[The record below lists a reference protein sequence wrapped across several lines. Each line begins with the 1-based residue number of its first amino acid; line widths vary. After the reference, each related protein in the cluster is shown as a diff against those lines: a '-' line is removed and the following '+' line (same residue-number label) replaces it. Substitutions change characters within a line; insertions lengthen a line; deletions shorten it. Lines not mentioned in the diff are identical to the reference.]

1 MLASIGLR
9 KNSIPSPNRNRN
21 RWCRQSVRSF
31 AKSRA
36 NSLLKRGSNRW
47 DDLSSVFNLAA
58 FRYRSILTASGGPVE
73 RLEMADM
80 TILGRREFLAN
91 AYLRPGLVGDRGNRV
106 LFSLANGSG
115 TSPSPMVARFMAISE
130 AMERWA
136 HWQLHDGAVR
146 HKYGFDVDPSSNGM
160 SAYPGFFRR
169 QARPGAL
176 MEAAERFNLL
186 NWWEGRLPASE
197 SATRWPGVRSA
208 TICSQAPGVTV
219 ILFKRTEEGFIAYGH
234 GAAMDYDAA
243 CHKAAAEMERHALV
257 VSRFALMHAGKICDQ
272 LPADAHPIE
281 RRSLFFASAAGH
293 ELFLERLRSRPHK
306 PLAEPRLV
314 FDGPVPGPWE
324 RYADVWRVVYA
335 PPSDRF
341 LSMDENYFLW

>member
-1 MLASIGLR
+1 M
-9 KNSIPSPNRNRN
+9 
-21 RWCRQSVRSF
+21 
-31 AKSRA
+31 
-36 NSLLKRGSNRW
+36 
-47 DDLSSVFNLAA
+47 FNLAA
-58 FRYRSILTASGGPVE
+58 LRYRNIMVPTGGPVE
-73 RLEMADM
+73 RLEMADL
-80 TILGRREFLAN
+80 TILGQRQFLAN
-91 AYLRPGLVGDRGNRV
+91 AYLRADLAGDRSGRL
-106 LFSLANGSG
+106 LFSPANGSG

-136 HWQLHDGAVR
+136 HWQLHTSADK
-146 HKYGFDVDPSSNGM
+146 HLYGFDADPSSNGLA
-160 SAYPGFFRR
+160 AYPGLFRR
-169 QARPGAL
+169 QARQSAL

-197 SATRWPGVRSA
+197 SATRWPDVRSA
-208 TICSQAPGVTV
+208 TICSEAPGVTV
-219 ILFKRTEEGFIAYGH
+219 ILFKRTAQGFIAYGH

-257 VSRFALMHAGKICDQ
+257 ISRFVLTHAGRISDQ
-272 LPADAHPIE
+272 LPPDAHPIE
-281 RRSLFFASAAGH
+281 RRSLFFATEAGH

-306 PLAEPRLV
+306 PLAEPQLV
-314 FDGPVPGPWE
+314 FDGSIPGPWS